1 MAAVAFQPETTQP
14 HAAIIGVESF
24 ERGSMLY
31 RDDLKQIY
39 MLTLDNKFKAY
50 PDTWVE
56 GRDPDLGSATP
67 EGAKFRPRRG
77 FGWLW
82 ACNPDLRQTL
92 GMGLTAE
99 QGFTG
104 SISGDGNA
112 TTVKAD
118 VTYVFNKD
126 GTWALK

>member
-1 MAAVAFQPETTQP
+1 MATVQTEVNNGVNVAALLGARE
-14 HAAIIGVESF
+14 A
-24 ERGSMLY
+24 
-31 RDDLKQIY
+31 
-39 MLTLDNKFKAY
+39 LT
-50 PDTWVE
+50 
-56 GRDPDLGSATP
+56 ATP

-82 ACNPDLRQTL
+82 ASNPDVRQML

-112 TTVKAD
+112 TTIKAD